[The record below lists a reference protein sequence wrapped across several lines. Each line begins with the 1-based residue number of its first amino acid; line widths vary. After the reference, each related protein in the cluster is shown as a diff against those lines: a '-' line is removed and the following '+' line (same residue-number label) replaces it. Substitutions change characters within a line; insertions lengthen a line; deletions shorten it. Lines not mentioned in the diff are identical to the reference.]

1 MGKGTRKVG
10 GIKRIIGR
18 TSNLTGRDTSKGLG
32 RCENRRS
39 GWSRSR
45 RVVAN
50 RSVDSRIVTGKE
62 LLVAINKGETLIGES
77 VTECTGEGGKGLGE
91 FEL

>member
-1 MGKGTRKVG
+1 MGTGEVDGAGVG
-10 GIKRIIGR
+10 ELWPIDLWIAEL
-18 TSNLTGRDTSKGLG
+18 SL
-32 RCENRRS
+32 E
-39 GWSRSR
+39 
-45 RVVAN
+45 
-50 RSVDSRIVTGKE
+50 E